1 MPTEK
6 NNPDKVQEIFDY
18 LMIEFPDS
26 SLGHKY
32 DGRRRVE
39 TFHLN
44 YRNNQFLISF
54 SSEFL
59 KDNSLKE
66 IPLKLKQ
73 FQLAESIRQSKAPF
87 IVVTNSGLK
96 FES

>member
-26 SLGHKY
+26 SLGHNY

-39 TFHLN
+39 TFQLQ
-44 YRNNQFLISF
+44 YQKKQFLISF
-54 SSEFL
+54 SREFL
-59 KDNSLKE
+59 NDNSLKD

-73 FQLAESIRQSKAPF
+73 YQLAESIRQSKAPL
-87 IVVTNSGLK
+87 ILVTNSGLK

>member
-1 MPTEK
+1 VPTEK

-39 TFHLN
+39 TFQLQ
-44 YRNNQFLISF
+44 YQKKQFLISF

-59 KDNSLKE
+59 NDNSSKE

-73 FQLAESIRQSKAPF
+73 FQLAESIRQSKAPL
-87 IVVTNSGLK
+87 ILVTNSGLK